1 MKILMLTPY
10 LPYSLSSGGQI
21 RSYSLIRELSKQHRI
36 ILYCLIKY
44 EEERMYLNELRKYCE
59 SVRIFTRPKK
69 PWTIRNIL
77 RTGLSLLPFVAIRNF
92 SQEEKN
98 ELAKL
103 LSRENFDIIHAETFY
118 VSPHIPKTWIPIVLV
133 DQTMEFE
140 VYQHFVQNFK
150 WWFLKPLLM
159 VDVLKIRYW
168 ETYYWKKAARVVA
181 LSEKDA
187 QVMRRYVPIKK
198 VAIVPNPV
206 SEDMLKETP
215 LHYSKKIIFM
225 GNYDWLQNVEAAQIL
240 VNQIFPLIKK
250 TIPEAELI
258 ISGQNIKKIKI
269 NNQPDI
275 SIVSLAIDDTPGVVD
290 AYHKAGVLVAPL
302 YGPGGGRVKIIG
314 AMAAK
319 LPVVTTDIGIQ
330 GIEAKNGESV
340 LFGKTPTELASLTV
354 RLLLDKKLYTRIATN
369 ARKLA
374 ETQYSPKA
382 IAQKMDQVYQEAA
395 NEAHS

>member
-21 RSYSLIRELSKQHRI
+21 RSYNLIKELSKKHEI

-44 EEERMYLNELRKYCE
+44 EEERKYLNELKKYCKFIK
-59 SVRIFTRPKK
+59 IFTRPKK
-69 PWTIRNIL
+69 PWTLRNIL
-77 RTGLSLLPFVAIRNF
+77 RTGFSLLPFLAIRNF
-92 SQEEKN
+92 SRDEKKA
-98 ELAKL
+98 LAKL
-103 LSRENFDIIHAETFY
+103 LKEETFDIIHAETFY
-118 VSPHIPKTWIPIVLV
+118 VSPHIPQTKIPIVLV
-133 DQTMEFE
+133 DQTLEFQ

-150 WWFLKPLLM
+150 WWFLKLVLM
-159 VDVLKIRYW
+159 VDVAKIKYW
-168 ETYYWKKAARVVA
+168 ETYYWKRAAKVVA

-187 QVMRRYVPIKK
+187 QIMREYVPQKK

-206 SEDMLKETP
+206 SEDMLEETP
-215 LHYSKKIIFM
+215 LHYSKRVIFM

-240 VNQIFPLIKK
+240 VEKIFPQIRKSL
-250 TIPEAELI
+250 PDAELI
-258 ISGQNIKKIKI
+258 IAGQNINKIKFKH
-269 NNQPDI
+269 DTEVK
-275 SIVSLAIDDTPGVVD
+275 IVGLAIDDTEGVVN
-290 AYHKAGVLVAPL
+290 AYHDSGVLVAPL

-340 LFGKTPTELASLTV
+340 LYGRTPQDLAELTIKLLT
-354 RLLLDKKLYTRIATN
+354 DKKLYATVANN

-374 ETQYSPKA
+374 EINYSPKA
-382 IAQKMDQVYQEAA
+382 IAEKMDRVYEEAISE
-395 NEAHS
+395 NYS